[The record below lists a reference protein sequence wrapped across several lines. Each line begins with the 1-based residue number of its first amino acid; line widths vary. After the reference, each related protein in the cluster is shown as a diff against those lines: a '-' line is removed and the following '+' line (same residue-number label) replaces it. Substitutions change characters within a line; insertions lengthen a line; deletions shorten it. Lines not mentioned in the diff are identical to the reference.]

1 MISIRIHLQ
10 LAGIGAIHG
19 DAVITAQGENRMN
32 GIPEQA
38 TNTEPSASSEPVPA
52 KRARVVA
59 QRRNVPPKKGKSA
72 KKAAPGKKGHVAAKS
87 AKPAKRAKARQGS
100 KAAKVLDLLK
110 RPTGATGADLR
121 KATGWQAH
129 SVRGFISGVLGR
141 KLGLKVTST
150 FDNGERRYALKG

>member
-38 TNTEPSASSEPVPA
+38 TNTEPNASTEPVAAQRP
-52 KRARVVA
+52 RVAA

-72 KKAAPGKKGHVAAKS
+72 KKATPAKKGHVAAKS
-87 AKPAKRAKARQGS
+87 AKKAKARQGS